1 MKKAVKRLLVLF
13 LALTFIVTD
22 LVAAP
27 VTTQAAGALR
37 FQKTITLMKNDQV
50 GYGIINSVRSD
61 QVVGLKSSNTSVVS
75 VKKMPF
81 LDDYTL
87 TLKAKKTG
95 TSIISFKVKRKNG
108 KTYSFKSKVTVHN
121 YSNPL
126 NVCKFGR
133 KDYKKS
139 FDKKTMVPVA
149 KGYSR
154 KAKVCIT
161 AKKGYKIV
169 AIYYSEHGTGKQ
181 RKIKN
186 GSTITLDGSH
196 YLQIMYKNTSKNYV
210 SAVYLD
216 GYSVKESRSKP
227 QSGALE

>member
-22 LVAAP
+22 LAVAP
-27 VTTQAAGALR
+27 VTAQAAGTLKFHKSIA
-37 FQKTITLMKNDQV
+37 LMKGEET
-50 GYGIINSVRSD
+50 GYVIINSVRSD
-61 QVVGLKSSNTSVVS
+61 KVLGLKSSNTSVVS

-87 TLKAKKTG
+87 TLKAK
-95 TSIISFKVKRKNG
+95 

-149 KGYSR
+149 KGYPR

-169 AIYYSEHGTGKQ
+169 AIYYSEHGTGRQ

-186 GSTITLDGSH
+186 GSTVILDGEH
-196 YLQIMYKNTSKNYV
+196 YLQILYKNTSKNYV
-210 SAVYLD
+210 SSVYLD
-216 GYSVKESRSKP
+216 GYWM
-227 QSGALE
+227 

>member
-13 LALTFIVTD
+13 LAFTFIVTD
-22 LVAAP
+22 FAVAP
-27 VTTQAAGALR
+27 VTAQAAGTLKFHKSIA
-37 FQKTITLMKNDQV
+37 LMKGDEIGHVIRNT
-50 GYGIINSVRSD
+50 VRSD
-61 QVVGLKSSNTSVVS
+61 KVLGLKSSKPSVVS

-81 LDDYTL
+81 RDDYTI
-87 TLKAKKTG
+87 TMKAKKAG
-95 TSIISFKVKRKNG
+95 TSTVSFKVKRKNG

-121 YSNPL
+121 YTNPL
-126 NVCKFGR
+126 SVCKFGR

-149 KGYSR
+149 KGYPK
-154 KAKVCIT
+154 KAKVSIT
-161 AKKGYKIV
+161 AKKGYKID

-186 GSTITLDGSH
+186 GSTVTMDGSH
-196 YLQIMYKNTSKNYV
+196 YLQIMYKNTRKIYV

-216 GYSVKESRSKP
+216 GYSM
-227 QSGALE
+227 

>member
-1 MKKAVKRLLVLF
+1 MLIKGGKVVKKAVKRLLVLF

-22 LVAAP
+22 FAVAP
-27 VTTQAAGALR
+27 VTAQAAGTPKFHKSIA
-37 FQKTITLMKNDQV
+37 LMKGDEIGHV
-50 GYGIINSVRSD
+50 IRNSVRSD
-61 QVVGLKSSNTSVVS
+61 KVLELKSSKPSVVS

-81 LDDYTL
+81 RDDYTI
-87 TLKAKKTG
+87 TMKAKKTG
-95 TSIISFKVKRKNG
+95 TSIVSFKVKRKNG

-121 YSNPL
+121 YTNPL
-126 NVCKFGR
+126 SVCKFGK

-149 KGYSR
+149 KGYPK
-154 KAKVCIT
+154 KAKVSIT
-161 AKKGYKIV
+161 AKKGYKID

-186 GSTITLDGSH
+186 GSTVTMDGSH
-196 YLQIMYKNTSKNYV
+196 YLQIMYKNTRKNYV

-216 GYSVKESRSKP
+216 GYSM
-227 QSGALE
+227 

>member
-13 LALTFIVTD
+13 LAFTFIVTD
-22 LVAAP
+22 FAVAPITA
-27 VTTQAAGALR
+27 QAAGTLKFHKSIA
-37 FQKTITLMKNDQV
+37 LMKGDEIGHV
-50 GYGIINSVRSD
+50 IRNSVRSD
-61 QVVGLKSSNTSVVS
+61 KVLELKSSKPSVVS

-81 LDDYTL
+81 RDDYTI
-87 TLKAKKTG
+87 TMKAKKTG
-95 TSIISFKVKRKNG
+95 TSIVSFKVKRKNG

-121 YSNPL
+121 YTNPL
-126 NVCKFGR
+126 SVCKFGK

-149 KGYSR
+149 KGYPK
-154 KAKVCIT
+154 KAKVSIT
-161 AKKGYKIV
+161 AKKGYKID

-186 GSTITLDGSH
+186 GSTVTMDGSH
-196 YLQIMYKNTSKNYV
+196 YLQIMYKNTRKNYV

-216 GYSVKESRSKP
+216 GYSM
-227 QSGALE
+227 

>member
-22 LVAAP
+22 LAVAP
-27 VTTQAAGALR
+27 VTAQAAGTLKFHKSIA
-37 FQKTITLMKNDQV
+37 LMKGEET
-50 GYGIINSVRSD
+50 GYVSINSVRSD
-61 QVVGLKSSNTSVVS
+61 KVLGLKSSNTSVVS

-108 KTYSFKSKVTVHN
+108 KTYSFTSKVTVYN
-121 YSNPL
+121 YTNPL
-126 NVCKFGR
+126 SVCKFGK
-133 KDYKKS
+133 KDYRKS
-139 FDKKTMVPVA
+139 FDKKTMVFTTA
-149 KGYSR
+149 GYPK
-154 KAKVCIT
+154 KAKVCIG
-161 AKKGYKIV
+161 AKKGYKIT

>member
-22 LVAAP
+22 FAVAP
-27 VTTQAAGALR
+27 VTAQAAGTLKFHKSIA
-37 FQKTITLMKNDQV
+37 LMKGDEIGHV
-50 GYGIINSVRSD
+50 IRNSVRSD
-61 QVVGLKSSNTSVVS
+61 KVLGLKSSKPSVVS

-81 LDDYTL
+81 RDDYTI
-87 TLKAKKTG
+87 TMKAKKTG
-95 TSIISFKVKRKNG
+95 TSIVSFKVKRKNG

-121 YSNPL
+121 YTNPL

-149 KGYSR
+149 KGYPK
-154 KAKVCIT
+154 KAKVSIT
-161 AKKGYKIV
+161 AKKGYKID

-186 GSTITLDGSH
+186 GSTVTMDGSH
-196 YLQIMYKNTSKNYV
+196 YLQIMYKNTRKNYV

-216 GYSVKESRSKP
+216 GYN
-227 QSGALE
+227 

>member
-22 LVAAP
+22 FAVAP
-27 VTTQAAGALR
+27 VTAQAAGTLKFHKSIA
-37 FQKTITLMKNDQV
+37 LMKGDEIGHV
-50 GYGIINSVRSD
+50 IRNSVRSD
-61 QVVGLKSSNTSVVS
+61 KVLELKSSKPSVVS

-81 LDDYTL
+81 RDDYTI
-87 TLKAKKTG
+87 TMKAKKTG
-95 TSIISFKVKRKNG
+95 TSIVSFKVKRKNG

-121 YSNPL
+121 YTNPL
-126 NVCKFGR
+126 SVCKFGK

-149 KGYSR
+149 KGYPQ
-154 KAKVCIT
+154 KAKVCVT
-161 AKKGYKIV
+161 AKKGYKID

-186 GSTITLDGSH
+186 GSTVTMDGSH
-196 YLQIMYKNTSKNYV
+196 YLQIMYKNTRKNYV

-216 GYSVKESRSKP
+216 GYSM
-227 QSGALE
+227 

>member
-1 MKKAVKRLLVLF
+1 MLF

-22 LVAAP
+22 LAVAP
-27 VTTQAAGALR
+27 VTAQAAGTLKFHKSIA
-37 FQKTITLMKNDQV
+37 LMKGQETGDP
-50 GYGIINSVRSD
+50 IINSVRSD
-61 QVVGLKSSNTSVVS
+61 KVLGLKSSNTSVVS

-81 LDDYTL
+81 LGDYTI

-95 TSIISFKVKRKNG
+95 TSIVSFKVKRKNG

-121 YSNPL
+121 YTNPL

-149 KGYSR
+149 KGYPK

-161 AKKGYKIV
+161 AKKGYKIA
-169 AIYYSEHGTGKQ
+169 AIYYSEYGTGIQK
-181 RKIKN
+181 KIKN
-186 GSTITLDGSH
+186 GSTVTMDGSH
-196 YLQIMYKNTSKNYV
+196 YLQIMYKNTRKNYV
-210 SAVYLD
+210 SSVYLN
-216 GYSVKESRSKP
+216 GYN
-227 QSGALE
+227 

>member
-1 MKKAVKRLLVLF
+1 MKKTVKRLLVLF

-75 VKKMPF
+75 VKRERF
-81 LDDYTL
+81 LADYTI
-87 TLKAKKTG
+87 TLKAKKAG
-95 TSIISFKVKRKNG
+95 TSTVSFKVKRKNG

-169 AIYYSEHGTGKQ
+169 AIYYSEHGTGRQ

-186 GSTITLDGSH
+186 GSTVILDGEH
-196 YLQIMYKNTSKNYV
+196 YLQILYKNTSKNYV
-210 SAVYLD
+210 SSVYLD
-216 GYSVKESRSKP
+216 GYSM
-227 QSGALE
+227 

>member
-1 MKKAVKRLLVLF
+1 MLIKGGKVVKKAVKRLLVLF

-22 LVAAP
+22 FAVAP
-27 VTTQAAGALR
+27 VTAQAAGTLKFHKSIA
-37 FQKTITLMKNDQV
+37 LMKGDEV
-50 GYGIINSVRSD
+50 GHVIRNSVRSD
-61 QVVGLKSSNTSVVS
+61 KVLGLKSSNTSVVS

-81 LDDYTL
+81 LDDYTI

-95 TSIISFKVKRKNG
+95 TSIVSFKVKRKNG

-121 YSNPL
+121 YTNPL

-149 KGYSR
+149 KGYPQ
-154 KAKVCIT
+154 KAKVCVT
-161 AKKGYKIV
+161 AKKGYKID

-186 GSTITLDGSH
+186 GSTVTMDGSH
-196 YLQIMYKNTSKNYV
+196 YLQIMYKNTRKNYV

-216 GYSVKESRSKP
+216 GYSM
-227 QSGALE
+227 

>member
-22 LVAAP
+22 FAVAP
-27 VTTQAAGALR
+27 VTAQAAGTPKFHKSIA
-37 FQKTITLMKNDQV
+37 LMKGDEIGHV
-50 GYGIINSVRSD
+50 IRNSVRSD
-61 QVVGLKSSNTSVVS
+61 KVLELKSSKPSVVS

-81 LDDYTL
+81 RDDYTI
-87 TLKAKKTG
+87 TMKAKKTG
-95 TSIISFKVKRKNG
+95 TSIVSFKVKRKNG

-121 YSNPL
+121 YTNPL
-126 NVCKFGR
+126 SVCKFGK

-149 KGYSR
+149 KGYPQ
-154 KAKVCIT
+154 KAKVCVT
-161 AKKGYKIV
+161 AKKGYKID

-186 GSTITLDGSH
+186 GSTVTMDGSH
-196 YLQIMYKNTSKNYV
+196 YLQIMYKNTRKNYV

-216 GYSVKESRSKP
+216 GYSM
-227 QSGALE
+227 

>member
-22 LVAAP
+22 FAVAP
-27 VTTQAAGALR
+27 VTAQAAGTLKFHKSIA
-37 FQKTITLMKNDQV
+37 LMKGDEV
-50 GYGIINSVRSD
+50 GHVIRNSVRSD
-61 QVVGLKSSNTSVVS
+61 KVLGLKSSNTSVVS

-81 LDDYTL
+81 LDDYTI

-95 TSIISFKVKRKNG
+95 TSIVSFKVKRKNG
-108 KTYSFKSKVTVHN
+108 KTYSFKSKVTVYN
-121 YSNPL
+121 YTNPL

-139 FDKKTMVPVA
+139 FDKKTMVPVV
-149 KGYSR
+149 KGYPK

-161 AKKGYKIV
+161 AKKGYKID
-169 AIYYSEHGTGKQ
+169 AIYYSEHGTGRQ

-186 GSTITLDGSH
+186 GSTVTMDGSH
-196 YLQIMYKNTSKNYV
+196 YLQILYKNTSKNYV

-216 GYSVKESRSKP
+216 GYSM
-227 QSGALE
+227 

>member
-1 MKKAVKRLLVLF
+1 MKKAVKKLLVLF

-22 LVAAP
+22 LAVAP
-27 VTTQAAGALR
+27 VTAQAAGTLKFHKSIA
-37 FQKTITLMKNDQV
+37 LMKGDEIGHV
-50 GYGIINSVRSD
+50 IRNSVRSD
-61 QVVGLKSSNTSVVS
+61 KVLGLKSSNTSVVS

-81 LDDYTL
+81 LDDYTI

-95 TSIISFKVKRKNG
+95 TSIVSFKVKRKNG

-121 YSNPL
+121 YTNPL
-126 NVCKFGR
+126 SVCKFGK

-149 KGYSR
+149 KGYPQ
-154 KAKVCIT
+154 KAKVCVT
-161 AKKGYKIV
+161 AKKGYKID

-186 GSTITLDGSH
+186 GSTVTMDGSH
-196 YLQIMYKNTSKNYV
+196 YLQIMYKNTRKNYV

-216 GYSVKESRSKP
+216 GYSM
-227 QSGALE
+227 

>member
-22 LVAAP
+22 FAVAP
-27 VTTQAAGALR
+27 VTAQAAGTLKFHKSIA
-37 FQKTITLMKNDQV
+37 LMKGDEIGHV
-50 GYGIINSVRSD
+50 IRNSVRSD
-61 QVVGLKSSNTSVVS
+61 KVLELKSSKPSVVS

-81 LDDYTL
+81 RDDYTI
-87 TLKAKKTG
+87 TMKAKKTG
-95 TSIISFKVKRKNG
+95 TSIVSFKVKRKNG

-121 YSNPL
+121 YTNPL
-126 NVCKFGR
+126 SVCKFGK

-149 KGYSR
+149 KGYPK
-154 KAKVCIT
+154 KAKVSIT
-161 AKKGYKIV
+161 AKKGYKID

-186 GSTITLDGSH
+186 GSTVTMDGSH
-196 YLQIMYKNTSKNYV
+196 YLQIMYKNTRKNYV

-216 GYSVKESRSKP
+216 GYN
-227 QSGALE
+227 

>member
-22 LVAAP
+22 FAVAP
-27 VTTQAAGALR
+27 VTAQAAGTLKFHKSIA
-37 FQKTITLMKNDQV
+37 LMKGDEIGHV
-50 GYGIINSVRSD
+50 IRNSVRSD
-61 QVVGLKSSNTSVVS
+61 KVLELKSSKPSVVS

-81 LDDYTL
+81 RDDYTI
-87 TLKAKKTG
+87 TMKAKKTG
-95 TSIISFKVKRKNG
+95 TSIVSFKVKRKNG
-108 KTYSFKSKVTVHN
+108 KIYSFKSKVTVHN
-121 YSNPL
+121 YTNPL
-126 NVCKFGR
+126 SVCKFGK

-149 KGYSR
+149 KGYPK
-154 KAKVCIT
+154 KAKVSIT
-161 AKKGYKIV
+161 AKKGYKID

-186 GSTITLDGSH
+186 GSTVTMDGSH
-196 YLQIMYKNTSKNYV
+196 YLQIMYKNTRKNYV

-216 GYSVKESRSKP
+216 GYN
-227 QSGALE
+227 

>member
-22 LVAAP
+22 LAVAP
-27 VTTQAAGALR
+27 VTAQAAGTLKFHKSIA
-37 FQKTITLMKNDQV
+37 LMKGDEIGHV
-50 GYGIINSVRSD
+50 IRNSVRSD
-61 QVVGLKSSNTSVVS
+61 KVLGLKSSNTSVVS

-81 LDDYTL
+81 RDDYTI

-95 TSIISFKVKRKNG
+95 TSIVSFKVKRKNG
-108 KTYSFKSKVTVHN
+108 KTYSFKSKVTVYN
-121 YSNPL
+121 YTNPL

-169 AIYYSEHGTGKQ
+169 AIYYSEHGTGRQ

-186 GSTITLDGSH
+186 GSTVTLDGEH
-196 YLQIMYKNTSKNYV
+196 YLQILYKNTSKNYV
-210 SAVYLD
+210 SSVYLD
-216 GYSVKESRSKP
+216 GYSM
-227 QSGALE
+227 

>member
-22 LVAAP
+22 LAVAP
-27 VTTQAAGALR
+27 VTAQAAGTLKFHKSIA
-37 FQKTITLMKNDQV
+37 LMKGDEIGHV
-50 GYGIINSVRSD
+50 IRNSVRSD
-61 QVVGLKSSNTSVVS
+61 KVLELKSSKPSVVS

-81 LDDYTL
+81 RDDYTI
-87 TLKAKKTG
+87 TMKAKKTG
-95 TSIISFKVKRKNG
+95 TSIVSFKVKRKNG

-121 YSNPL
+121 YTNPL
-126 NVCKFGR
+126 SVCKFGK

-149 KGYSR
+149 KGYPKR
-154 KAKVCIT
+154 AKVCIT
-161 AKKGYKIV
+161 AKKGYKID

-186 GSTITLDGSH
+186 GSTVTMDGSH
-196 YLQIMYKNTSKNYV
+196 YLQILYKNTSKNYV

-216 GYSVKESRSKP
+216 GYSM
-227 QSGALE
+227 

>member
-22 LVAAP
+22 FAVAP
-27 VTTQAAGALR
+27 VTAQAAGTLKFHKSIA
-37 FQKTITLMKNDQV
+37 LMKGDEIGHV
-50 GYGIINSVRSD
+50 IRNSVKSD
-61 QVVGLKSSNTSVVS
+61 KVLELKSSKPSVVS

-81 LDDYTL
+81 RDDYTI
-87 TLKAKKTG
+87 TMKAKKTG
-95 TSIISFKVKRKNG
+95 TSIVSFKVKRKNG

-121 YSNPL
+121 YTNPL

-149 KGYSR
+149 KGYPQ
-154 KAKVCIT
+154 KAKVCVT
-161 AKKGYKIV
+161 AKKGYKID

-186 GSTITLDGSH
+186 GSTVTMDGSH
-196 YLQIMYKNTSKNYV
+196 YLQIMYKNTRKNYV

-216 GYSVKESRSKP
+216 GYN
-227 QSGALE
+227 

>member
-1 MKKAVKRLLVLF
+1 MLIKGGKVVKKAVKRLLVLF

-22 LVAAP
+22 FAVAP
-27 VTTQAAGALR
+27 VTAQAAGTLKFHKSIA
-37 FQKTITLMKNDQV
+37 LMKGDEIGHV
-50 GYGIINSVRSD
+50 IRNSVKSD
-61 QVVGLKSSNTSVVS
+61 KVLELKSSKPSVVS

-81 LDDYTL
+81 RDDYTI
-87 TLKAKKTG
+87 TMKAKKTG
-95 TSIISFKVKRKNG
+95 TSIVSFKVKRKNG

-121 YSNPL
+121 YTNPL
-126 NVCKFGR
+126 SVCKFGK

-149 KGYSR
+149 KGYPQ
-154 KAKVCIT
+154 KAKVCVT
-161 AKKGYKIV
+161 AKKGYKID

-186 GSTITLDGSH
+186 GSTVTMDGSH
-196 YLQIMYKNTSKNYV
+196 YLQIMYKNTRKNYV

-216 GYSVKESRSKP
+216 GYSM
-227 QSGALE
+227 